1 MDLDQARAF
10 LVDHHRAVMVTF
22 RADGRPQLSP
32 VLCVIDDAGRVMVS
46 TRETAA
52 KTRNL
57 SRDPRAMFC
66 VIDDAFFGDW
76 IQIEGTAEIVH
87 LPDAMDLLVDYYRRA
102 NGEHPDWDD
111 YRTAMEQEQRVII
124 RVSITHAG
132 PDKHG

>member
-1 MDLDQARAF
+1 
-10 LVDHHRAVMVTF
+10 
-22 RADGRPQLSP
+22 
-32 VLCVIDDAGRVMVS
+32 MVS

-66 VIDDAFFGDW
+66 VINDAFFGDW

-111 YRTAMEQEQRVII
+111 YRTAMQREQRVMI
-124 RVSITHAG
+124 RVSITRAG
-132 PDKHG
+132 PDRHG